1 MNMQV
6 QYVKAKQAFFQKF
19 AVSSPLRN
27 EQVEVP
33 KANQL
38 NKLQLEEIFE
48 NSQEASEEEA
58 RNKHKNLQKQSNPSK
73 IASQKEFQKKPIDKR
88 KVERE

>member
-1 MNMQV
+1 MI
-6 QYVKAKQAFFQKF
+6 AFFQKF

-27 EQVEVP
+27 EVP